1 VKARDCNTHF
11 VCGVL
16 SRGAVEGSHVWSL
29 KGFIFDYS
37 SVFVL
42 CVPQVLLTLCTCCF
56 TVTVGA
62 YACILQGEEMSSP
75 KGNELTGAW
84 GMQLYCAAIFILL
97 ILISGQLVTNAVR
110 SFCFYLYR
118 RTYTYYVVSISSFL
132 I

>member
-1 VKARDCNTHF
+1 MLGN
-11 VCGVL
+11 L
-16 SRGAVEGSHVWSL
+16 SEGLSKSL

-37 SVFVL
+37 SIFVL

-97 ILISGQLVTNAVR
+97 ILISGQLVTNAV
-110 SFCFYLYR
+110 SFFLFLLTLFIYL
-118 RTYTYYVVSISSFL
+118 VVTRAL
-132 I
+132 NLLVGTKANVRE